1 VTITGGKDIDHP
13 SMQLLGQDG
22 AKRTY
27 RFTSG
32 SALLLKLIQD
42 AGPDDFTVNN
52 ESLEERFMDLYG
64 LEDQQ

>member
-1 VTITGGKDIDHP
+1 V
-13 SMQLLGQDG
+13 QLLEQDG

-27 RFTSG
+27 RCQG
-32 SALLLKLIQD
+32 DSALLLKLIQD

-64 LEDQQ
+64 LEDRQ